1 MNALRTLKLSAVA
14 IGALALT
21 AGASSAY
28 AQTETVN
35 VTAVLQNTVTT
46 NVAQQMN
53 FGTVAAIPGDAND
66 NSEDVAIA
74 LSAAGVVTVT
84 PGANESAGAVVDNA
98 LATFG
103 QVEVTNFADGAT
115 INIDISNI
123 VDPTDREEH
132 TSELQSHSDLVC
144 RLLLEKKK
152 LKKKQQK
159 TQSCTT
165 CHRNLTTH

>member
-123 VDPTDREEH
+123 VDHQIGRATLNSSH
-132 TSELQSHSDLVC
+132 TVISYAVFC
-144 RLLLEKKK
+144 
-152 LKKKQQK
+152 LKKKNK
-159 TQSCTT
+159 NNTT
-165 CHRNLTTH
+165 KKKNKK